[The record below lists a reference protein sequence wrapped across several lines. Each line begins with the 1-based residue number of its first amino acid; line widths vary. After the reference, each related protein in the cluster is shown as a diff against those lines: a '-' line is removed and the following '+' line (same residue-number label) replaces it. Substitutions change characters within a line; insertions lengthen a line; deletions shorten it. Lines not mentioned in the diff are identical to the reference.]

1 MQLTAFH
8 TRTHYQRIG
17 NQPKQLVM
25 LHGWG
30 HSFETFAAIIPTLA
44 DNYTLIVPDL
54 PAFGQSADP
63 AELPSGKAWDSHTYV
78 SWLSEFLQQTVQEKP
93 FYLLGHSFGGKIAAI
108 YTAQTAQPT
117 SGNLP
122 KPTKLILMD
131 SSGLPLP
138 LTQREQLVQ
147 TLAKLTPSVLKS
159 LLHRQTIAKL
169 LQKIGVAADYQ
180 QANVVQQAILRQ
192 IVREDISSI
201 LPLIQTPTTIIW
213 GEQDETTPVSAGKR
227 FVNLIGSAKL
237 HIIPGAGHCP
247 FMDQPAK
254 VCEILEELL

>member
-30 HSFETFAAIIPTLA
+30 HSFETFAAIIPRLA

-63 AELPSGKAWDSHTYV
+63 ADLPSRKAWNSHNYV
-78 SWLSEFLQQTVQEKP
+78 SWLSEFLQQTTQEKP
-93 FYLLGHSFGGKIAAI
+93 FYLLGHSFGGKVAAL
-108 YTAQTAQPT
+108 YTALTNQAAQDH
-117 SGNLP
+117 LP

-138 LTQREQLVQ
+138 LTPREQLVQ
-147 TLAKLTPSVLKS
+147 TIARLTPSALKS
-159 LLHRQTIAKL
+159 LMHRQTVAKL
-169 LQKIGVAADYQ
+169 LQKVGVAADYQ
-180 QANVVQQAILRQ
+180 RANAVQQAILRQ

-201 LPLIQTPTTIIW
+201 LPAIQTPTTIIW
-213 GEQDETTPVSAGKR
+213 GEQDETTPVLAGQR
-227 FVNLIGSAKL
+227 FATLIKSAKL
-237 HIIPGAGHCP
+237 HIIPSAGHCP
-247 FMDQPAK
+247 FVDQPAK